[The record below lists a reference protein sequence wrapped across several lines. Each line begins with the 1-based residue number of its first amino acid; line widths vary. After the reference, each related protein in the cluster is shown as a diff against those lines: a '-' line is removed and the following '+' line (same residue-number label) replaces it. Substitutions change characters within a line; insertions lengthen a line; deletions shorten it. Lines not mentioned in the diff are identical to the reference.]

1 MYRIYFTDYQ
11 MFSQN
16 GFNTIELVKSHILIA
31 GRSAEVYFQ
40 NKLILK
46 WTREKGF
53 TEAKEHFFFA

>member
-1 MYRIYFTDYQ
+1 MYRIYFTDYGI
-11 MFSQN
+11 FS
-16 GFNTIELVKSHILIA
+16 NTSFDKIEQVKNHIINA
-31 GRSAEVYFQ
+31 GRASEVYFQ